1 MIIFQSGE
9 KVLAKNISTFEI
21 FWFFSFITLIAAL
34 GILFIWVPTD
44 ANLGISQKI
53 FYLHVPSAIL
63 GMISIAIVAF
73 LSILYLLNTEKKKW
87 DDLAYSF
94 SEVGMVF
101 LTIALISGSLWSK
114 PAWGVWWTWEPKLTL
129 TLVLWFIYVAYLMM
143 RSYMSGSGNEAKFGS
158 IVALIGAIDA
168 PLIYYAT
175 ELWRSAHPGAV
186 VGPNA
191 ESGALDERMFFG
203 LIAAFIALSFMFIYF
218 VSSRYFLR
226 STETRMNFI
235 VRKLN

>member
-21 FWFFSFITLIAAL
+21 FWFFSFITLIASL
-34 GILFIWVPTD
+34 GILFMWVPTD

-129 TLVLWFIYVAYLMM
+129 TLVLWFIYVDRRASC
-143 RSYMSGSGNEAKFGS
+143 R
-158 IVALIGAIDA
+158 
-168 PLIYYAT
+168 
-175 ELWRSAHPGAV
+175 
-186 VGPNA
+186 
-191 ESGALDERMFFG
+191 ER
-203 LIAAFIALSFMFIYF
+203 
-218 VSSRYFLR
+218 V
-226 STETRMNFI
+226 
-235 VRKLN
+235 

>member
-1 MIIFQSGE
+1 M
-9 KVLAKNISTFEI
+9 KNISISEI
-21 FWFFSFITLIAAL
+21 FWIFSFIFLITSL
-34 GILFIWVPTD
+34 GIVFMWAPTD
-44 ANLGISQKI
+44 VNLGVSQKI
-53 FYLHVPSAIL
+53 FYLHLPTAIL
-63 GMISIAIVAF
+63 GMISIVIVAF
-73 LSILYLLNTEKKKW
+73 LSILYLLNSENNKW

-94 SEVGMVF
+94 AEVGMIF

-129 TLVLWFIYVAYLMM
+129 TLALWFVYVAYLMM
-143 RSYMSGSGNEAKFGS
+143 RSYMSDLRNEAKFGA
-158 IVALIGAIDA
+158 IVALIGSIDA

-191 ESGALDERMFFG
+191 EPGALDERMFLA
-203 LIAAFIALSFMFIYF
+203 LILSFIAFSFMFIFF
-218 VSSRYFLR
+218 VSNRYFLR
-226 STETRMNFI
+226 KTETRMNMM

>member
-1 MIIFQSGE
+1 ME
-9 KVLAKNISTFEI
+9 TVLTKNFSTFEV
-21 FWFFSFITLIAAL
+21 FWVFSLISLIACL
-34 GILFIWVPTD
+34 GILFIWVPTE

-63 GMISIAIVAF
+63 GMISIGIVAF
-73 LSILYLLNTEKKKW
+73 YSTLYLFNDGKKKW

-94 SEVGMVF
+94 SEVGMLF
-101 LTIALISGSLWSK
+101 LTIALITGALWSK

-129 TLVLWFIYVAYLMM
+129 TLALWFIYVAYLMM

-158 IVALIGAIDA
+158 VVALIGAIDA

-175 ELWRSAHPGAV
+175 ELWRSAHPSAV

-203 LIAAFIALSFMFIYF
+203 LIVSFIAFSFLFIYF
-218 VSSRYFLR
+218 VSNRYFLR
-226 STETRMNFI
+226 KTETRMNLI
-235 VRKLN
+235 MRKLN